1 MLKQGLNQ
9 KLLQKLSPQQIQ
21 LMKLIQLPLPML
33 EERIKQEIEENP
45 ALEEVKKD
53 EEYVDDEAFVIES
66 EEDEYNEDGVLVDEP
81 EITSIEDFEEYD
93 ALLSDE
99 TPDYKLKSNNYSP
112 DDEEYSIPVVS
123 TVTFFENLTHQL
135 GMLKLSE
142 KQRQIGEY
150 IIGNLDDDGYLR
162 RDLESISNDL
172 LFTKNIS
179 ATVDEIEDVLRKIQD
194 LDPPGIG
201 ARDLRE
207 CLLIQ
212 LAKRPQTPV
221 VKLASRILENYFEEF
236 AKKHYEKLMDRLD
249 LNEDTMRDV
258 IEEISKLNPKPG
270 LQINTAFDR
279 DYSIIPDFII
289 NINNDQ
295 LELTLNERNAPEL
308 NISREYKELLQAYK
322 EGAKT
327 NKSQKE
333 ALLFVKQKLDSAKWF
348 IEAIQQRQQTLL
360 ITMSAIMNFQK
371 EFFLTGDWTKLK
383 PMILKDIADEVGLDI
398 STISRVASNKYV
410 QTPFGTFLLKELF
423 SEGMTTTDG
432 EEVSTKEIKKILE
445 LAIAEEDKSKP
456 YTDDQLCKILNEKGY
471 PLARRTVAKYREQ
484 LGIPVARLRKE
495 LKK

>member
-21 LMKLIQLPLPML
+21 LMKLIQLPLAML

-45 ALEEVKKD
+45 ALEESKQED
-53 EEYVDDEAFVIES
+53 ERYEEETLAANDDTES
-66 EEDEYNEDGVLVDEP
+66 EYDEDGILIDQP
-81 EITSIEDFEEYD
+81 EVTSIEDFEEYES
-93 ALLSDE
+93 LLSDD
-99 TPDYKLKSNNYSP
+99 TPDYKLKSNNYSD
-112 DDEEYSIPVVS
+112 DDEEYSAPVVNS
-123 TVTFFENLTHQL
+123 VSFYENLTHQL
-135 GMLKLSE
+135 GMIKLSE
-142 KQRQIGEY
+142 KEHQIGEY

-162 RDLESISNDL
+162 RDLESLSDDL

-179 ATVDEIEDVLRKIQD
+179 ATPDEIEKVLKHIQQ
-194 LDPPGIG
+194 LEPPGIG

-212 LAKRPQTPV
+212 LSKRAQNQV
-221 VKLASRILENYFEEF
+221 VKLAIRILENHFDEF

-249 LNEDTMRDV
+249 IEEDLMKDV

-270 LQINTAFDR
+270 LQINTALDR

-289 NINNDQ
+289 TIHNDQ

-327 NKSQKE
+327 SKSQKD

-348 IEAIQQRQQTLL
+348 IDAIQQRQQTLL

-371 EFFLTGDWTKLK
+371 DFFLSGDWTKLR

-423 SEGMTTTDG
+423 SEGMTTADG

-445 LAIAEEDKSKP
+445 LSIAEEDKSKP
-456 YTDDQLCKILNEKGY
+456 YTDDQLCKILNDKGY

-495 LKK
+495 L

>member
-1 MLKQGLNQ
+1 MLKQGLSQ

-21 LMKLIQLPLPML
+21 LMKLIQLPLTIL

-45 ALEEVKKD
+45 ALEESKTD
-53 EEYVDDEAFVIES
+53 EDIPGEEPLVVDES
-66 EEDEYNEDGVLVDEP
+66 EDEYDEDGVLIDQP
-81 EITSIEDFEEYD
+81 EMTSIDDFDEYD
-93 ALLSDE
+93 SLLSDD
-99 TPDYKLKSNNYSP
+99 TPDYKLKANNYTEDE
-112 DDEEYSIPVVS
+112 DDYKAPVVNS
-123 TVTFFENLTHQL
+123 VSFFENLRHQL
-135 GMLKLSE
+135 GMIKLSE
-142 KQRQIGEY
+142 RDMEIGEY

-162 RDLESISNDL
+162 RDAESIADDL
-172 LFTKNIS
+172 LFTKNI
-179 ATVDEIEDVLRKIQD
+179 TVSVAEIENILRKIQQ

-212 LAKRPQTPV
+212 LSRRPQTPV
-221 VKLASRILENYFEEF
+221 VKLAFKIIENHFDEF
-236 AKKHYEKLMDRLD
+236 AKKHYEKLMDRLGID
-249 LNEDTMRDV
+249 EDTMKDI

-270 LQINTAFDR
+270 LQINTAMDR

-289 NINNDQ
+289 TINNDQ
-295 LELTLNERNAPEL
+295 LELQLNERNAPEL
-308 NISREYKELLQAYK
+308 NISREYKELLQSYK

-327 NKSQKE
+327 NKSQKD

-360 ITMSAIMNFQK
+360 ITMSAIMNLQK
-371 EFFLTGDWTKLK
+371 EFFRTGDYTKLK

-410 QTPFGTFLLKELF
+410 QTPFGTFLLKDLF
-423 SEGMTTTDG
+423 SEGMTTADG

-445 LAIAEEDKSKP
+445 LSIADEDKSKP

-484 LGIPVARLRKE
+484 LGIPVARLRKQ
-495 LKK
+495 L

>member
-45 ALEEVKKD
+45 ALEEVKKEEEYAD
-53 EEYVDDEAFVIES
+53 EESVVLDS
-66 EEDEYNEDGVLVDEP
+66 EEDEYDEDGVLVDEP
-81 EITSIEDFEEYD
+81 EITSLEDFEEYE

-99 TPDYKLKSNNYSP
+99 TPDYKLKSNNYSA
-112 DDEEYSIPVVS
+112 DDEEYTVPVVS
-123 TVTFFENLTHQL
+123 SVTFFENLIHQL
-135 GMLKLSE
+135 GMLKLNE

-172 LFTKNIS
+172 LFTRNIS
-179 ATVDEIEDVLRKIQD
+179 ATEAEIEEVLKKIQE
-194 LDPPGIG
+194 LEPPGIG
-201 ARDLRE
+201 ARDLKE

-212 LAKRPQTPV
+212 LSKRPQTPT
-221 VKLASRILENYFEEF
+221 VKLARRILENYFDEF

-249 LNEDTMRDV
+249 LDEETMRDV

-270 LQINTAFDR
+270 LQINTALDK

-295 LELTLNERNAPEL
+295 LELTLNERNTPEL

-423 SEGMTTTDG
+423 SEGMTTADG

-456 YTDDQLCKILNEKGY
+456 YTDDQLCKLLNEKGY

>member
-45 ALEEVKKD
+45 ALEEVKKEEEYAD
-53 EEYVDDEAFVIES
+53 EESVVLDS
-66 EEDEYNEDGVLVDEP
+66 EEDEYDEDGVLVDEP
-81 EITSIEDFEEYD
+81 EITSLEDFEEYE

-99 TPDYKLKSNNYSP
+99 TPDYKLKSNNYSA
-112 DDEEYSIPVVS
+112 DDEEYTVPVVS
-123 TVTFFENLTHQL
+123 SVTFFENLIHQL
-135 GMLKLSE
+135 GMLKLTE

-172 LFTKNIS
+172 LFTRNIS
-179 ATVDEIEDVLRKIQD
+179 ATEAEIEEVLKKIQE
-194 LDPPGIG
+194 LEPPGIG
-201 ARDLRE
+201 ARDLKE

-212 LAKRPQTPV
+212 LSKRPQTPT
-221 VKLASRILENYFEEF
+221 VKLARRILENYFDEF

-249 LNEDTMRDV
+249 LDEETMRDV

-270 LQINTAFDR
+270 LQINTALDK

-295 LELTLNERNAPEL
+295 LELTLNERNTPEL

-423 SEGMTTTDG
+423 SEGMTTADG

-456 YTDDQLCKILNEKGY
+456 YTDDQLCKLLNEKGY